1 MLDDVERRRFLV
13 EPAREDTAPA
23 LVGALDVDLDEGA
36 GQFLRFPRGRRLA
49 RAQPYDDVLPARRLA
64 GMKHDVLDD
73 AVALVED
80 AEHRDS
86 LRHRRYAMLAA
97 TGAAPGRGRRGRI
110 LLLGAA
116 VAAGKRER
124 DQEQRGE
131 LAIHAYSGIH
141 GS

>member
-13 EPAREDTAPA
+13 EPTREDAAPA
-23 LVGALDVDLDEGA
+23 LVAALDLDLDEGA
-36 GQFLRFPRGRRLA
+36 GQFLCFPRGGRLA

-64 GMKHDVLDD
+64 GVEHDVLDD

-80 AEHRDS
+80 AEHRDA
-86 LRHRRYAMLAA
+86 LRHRRHALLAA
-97 TGAAPGRGRRGRI
+97 GAARGRGGRGRI
-110 LLLGAA
+110 LLLAAA
-116 VAAGKRER
+116 VAGGKRER

-131 LAIHAYSGIH
+131 LAIHAYSGIQ